1 MTDPVDRARE
11 AAHWLMTDAGKAILA
26 GALGGLVRWI
36 TLRNNWREGMAG
48 LIVGAV
54 CALYLG
60 PLVEPILRPVIG
72 AIAPQG
78 DPAGFASFIVGLA
91 GISLSGLVID
101 IFSRRKAGGGDG
113 QA

>member
-11 AAHWLMTDAGKAILA
+11 AAHWLTTDAGKAILA

-36 TLRNNWREGMAG
+36 T
-48 LIVGAV
+48 
-54 CALYLG
+54 
-60 PLVEPILRPVIG
+60 LRPVIG